1 MVAAALINQHEFEP
15 GKPVRR
21 SSKAFLESRLSRAFS
36 RPYRVLEAL
45 FMPTGLYTPYSSE
58 HIVARL
64 LVHAIAILFPPL
76 LAILGFFLF
85 VGPDLFEAGPR
96 AIALSAASIILLWF
110 CITLLLIRI
119 GKSLRARMIFC
130 TFASIFCLTIIQIT
144 GGLLTSVATPF
155 VFIPPLICFYFY
167 GHRIGAMVSFAIFP
181 IAILMNAM
189 NQFAG
194 HPIPDATSKANPY
207 LNELISNGTV
217 YIVIAVSLYS
227 MLKSIHVMRTTLFSQ
242 QAKLKVLANK
252 DDLTGIANSRAFT
265 DQLNAR
271 CRAADRFNL
280 KFAVVYVDLDQFK
293 PINDQYGH
301 RIGDDVLIEVAHR
314 LRTFCQLDD
323 CVARLGGDE
332 FVLII
337 NRVTDDNGGVRLID
351 AIKSML
357 ELPVKLN
364 DLAISPTASVGY
376 SIYGDK
382 VSEPDQL
389 IIHADKNMYADKQSK
404 RSLTT

>member
-1 MVAAALINQHEFEP
+1 MAAVSLINQHEFEP

-36 RPYRVLEAL
+36 RPYRVLETL
-45 FMPTGLYTPYSSE
+45 FMPSGLYIPYSSD

-76 LAILGFFLF
+76 LAILGFFL
-85 VGPDLFEAGPR
+85 VIGPDQFESGPR
-96 AIALSAASIILLWF
+96 AIALSAASTMAIWF
-110 CITLLLIRI
+110 GITLYLIRI
-119 GKSLRARMIFC
+119 GKSLPARLAFC
-130 TFASIFCLTIIQIT
+130 TFVSIFCFAIIQIT
-144 GGLLTSVATPF
+144 GGVLNSVATPF

-181 IAILMNAM
+181 LAILINAM

-194 HPIPDATSKANPY
+194 RPIPNATSMANPY
-207 LNELISNGTV
+207 LNQLISNGTV

-252 DDLTGIANSRAFT
+252 DDLTGIANSRALT
-265 DQLNAR
+265 DQLNER
-271 CRAADRFNL
+271 CTAADRFNL
-280 KFAVVYVDLDQFK
+280 KFGVVYVDLDQFK
-293 PINDQYGH
+293 PINDNHGH
-301 RIGDDVLIEVAHR
+301 RIGDEVLIEIARR

-337 NRVTDDNGGVRLID
+337 NRVTDDNSGVRLID
-351 AIKSML
+351 AIKSMI
-357 ELPVKLN
+357 ELPLKTG
-364 DLAISPTASVGY
+364 DLTISLTASVGY
-376 SIYGDK
+376 SIYGDQL
-382 VSEPDQL
+382 SEPDQL
-389 IIHADKNMYADKQSK
+389 IIHADKNMYEDKQTK
-404 RSLTT
+404 RPLTA

>member
-1 MVAAALINQHEFEP
+1 MAAVTLINQHEFEP

-21 SSKAFLESRLSRAFS
+21 SSKAFVESRLSRAFS

-45 FMPTGLYTPYSSE
+45 FMPSGLYIPYSSE

-64 LVHAIAILFPPL
+64 LVHAIAILFLPL
-76 LAILGFFLF
+76 LVIFGFFLV
-85 VGPDLFEAGPR
+85 VGPDQFEAGPR
-96 AIALSAASIILLWF
+96 SIALSAASTILLCF
-110 CITLLLIRI
+110 CVTLYLIRN

-130 TFASIFCLTIIQIT
+130 AFATIFCLVIIQIT
-144 GGLLTSVATPF
+144 GGLLNSVATPF

-167 GHRIGAMVSFAIFP
+167 GHRIGAIISFAIFP
-181 IAILMNAM
+181 LAILINAL

-194 HPIPDATSKANPY
+194 SPIPDATSKANPY

-242 QAKLKVLANK
+242 QAKLKILANK
-252 DDLTGIANSRAFT
+252 DDLTGIANSRAFS
-265 DQLNAR
+265 DRLNER
-271 CRAADRFNL
+271 CRAADRYSL
-280 KFAVVYVDLDQFK
+280 KFAVIYVDLDQFK
-293 PINDQYGH
+293 PINDKHGH

-323 CVARLGGDE
+323 YVARLGGDE

-337 NRVTDDNGGVRLID
+337 NRVVDDNSGVRLID

-357 ELPVKLN
+357 ELPLKIN
-364 DLAISPTASVGY
+364 DLAISVTASVGY
-376 SIYGDK
+376 SIYGNEA
-382 VSEPDQL
+382 SEADQL
-389 IIHADKNMYADKQSK
+389 IVHADKSMYKDKQAK
-404 RSLTT
+404 QPITA

>member
-1 MVAAALINQHEFEP
+1 MVAATLINQHEFDP

-21 SSKAFLESRLSRAFS
+21 SSKAYVESRLSRAFS
-36 RPYRVLEAL
+36 RPYRLLEAL
-45 FMPTGLYTPYSSE
+45 FMPNGLYIPYSSE

-76 LAILGFFLF
+76 LAILGFFLV
-85 VGPDLFEAGPR
+85 VGPDQFESGPR
-96 AIALSAASIILLWF
+96 TIALSAASTILLWF
-110 CITLLLIRI
+110 CITLYLIRI

-130 TFASIFCLTIIQIT
+130 TFVSIFCLAIIQIT
-144 GGLLTSVATPF
+144 GGLLNSVATPF

-167 GHRIGAMVSFAIFP
+167 GHRIGAMVSVALFP
-181 IAILMNAM
+181 LAILINAL
-189 NQFAG
+189 NQLAG
-194 HPIPDATSKANPY
+194 SPIPDATSKANPY

-252 DDLTGIANSRAFT
+252 DDLTGIANSRAFS
-265 DQLNAR
+265 DRLNER
-271 CRAADRFNL
+271 CRAAARFSL
-280 KFAVVYVDLDQFK
+280 KFGVIYVDLDQFK
-293 PINDQYGH
+293 PINDKHGH
-301 RIGDDVLIEVAHR
+301 RIGDDVLIEIAHR

-337 NRVTDDNGGVRLID
+337 NRITDDNGGVRLID

-357 ELPVKLN
+357 ELPLKID
-364 DLAISPTASVGY
+364 DLSISLTASVGY
-376 SIYGDK
+376 SIYGNETSD
-382 VSEPDQL
+382 PDQL
-389 IIHADKNMYADKQSK
+389 IARADKNMYQDKQTK
-404 RSLTT
+404 RLLTS